1 MMRALIAFTCCVVFC
16 FVLGVNHLYQNTG
29 GGRFELQSAAAVGSI
44 ATDSG
49 SSNSA
54 AWGDYDGD
62 GDLDLFV
69 ANYNGSYT
77 PLA

>member
-1 MMRALIAFTCCVVFC
+1 M
-16 FVLGVNHLYQNTG
+16 YQNTG
-29 GGRFELQSAAAVGSI
+29 GGRFELQTAAAVGSI

-49 SSNSA
+49 DSRSA

-69 ANYNGSYT
+69 ANQYGSYT